1 MTNERYYTVEEVA
14 KLLRVHKRT
23 IMRFI
28 EAKQLRAIRVG
39 RQLRIAESALEEYLR
54 SSGQEQPPDESPQ

>member
-1 MTNERYYTVEEVA
+1 MSNERYYTIEEVA

-28 EAKQLRAIRVG
+28 EAGQLHAIHVG
-39 RQLRIAESALEEYLR
+39 RQYRISHSDLQKYLR
-54 SSGQEQPPDESPQ
+54 SSGQQTPPSDEQP